1 MTAEHQRLEED
12 AQRKHNWTRWGP
24 YLAERQWATVREDY
38 SANSDSWNYFPHDH
52 ARSRVYRWGEDGLL
66 GFTDRECRL
75 CFAVALW
82 NGQDRILKER
92 LFGLSGPQGNHG
104 EDVKEEYYYL
114 AATPTYSYAKAL
126 YKYPQKPFPYD
137 ALVQENQRRGLQDRE
152 YELVDTGIFS
162 ENEYFDVFAEYA
174 KAGPDDILIRLRVI
188 NRAAHEAQLTLLPTL
203 WFRNAWTWGCSHSGC
218 YSEPK
223 IKLEAPGKIVT
234 DHETLGRMVFLFP
247 SDAQALFTN
256 NETNTERVY
265 KYPNPKRFVKDA
277 FHDYVINGAKEAV
290 NPGGFGTKSALLFQ
304 KTLGPQEQ
312 WQINLRICSI
322 ETPVDAEQIF
332 NDRIK
337 EYREF
342 VDTLHAGCDPDER
355 AVAEQAAAGL
365 LWSRQFYHYVVYDWL
380 AGDPNE
386 PKPPEERWQGR
397 NRSWL
402 QVYAR
407 DVISMPDCWE
417 YPWFAVWDLAFHV
430 VAFAKM
436 DPQFAKSQLQ
446 LLLREWY
453 MHPNGQ
459 LPAYEYEFSAVNP
472 PVHAWAAWRV
482 YKISAARGQRDLAFL
497 ESAFHKLLMN
507 FTWWVNR
514 KDTEGNNI
522 FSGGFL
528 GLDNIG
534 VFDRSQP
541 LPTGGYL
548 QQADGTAWM
557 GFYCLMMLSIA
568 LELAQTNHVYEDM
581 ASKFFEHFVAIS
593 DSINTL
599 GGAGLW
605 DSEDGF
611 FYDRLKMD
619 GHSIPLK
626 TRSLVGLMPL
636 IAVVILERENI
647 DQLPGFKKRMQWF
660 LDYRPDLQKLVT
672 FGSNS
677 SRNRV
682 MLALPARERLE
693 RMLGFLL
700 NEAEFLSPF
709 GIRSLSKIHQ
719 EHPYDY
725 YLNGQ
730 DYRVAYA
737 PGESD
742 SRSFGGNS
750 NWRGPIWFPINFLII
765 EALQRYHYFFGN
777 ELQVEFPTGSKERV
791 TLDIVASQ
799 LAHRVVSIFLP
810 DEKGARPCHG
820 TDLRYRDNPA
830 WKDLVLFYEYF
841 HGDTGRGC
849 GASHQTGW
857 TGLVLKLLRK

>member
-1 MTAEHQRLEED
+1 MTAEHLRLQED
-12 AQRKHNWTRWGP
+12 AQRKQNWKRWGP

-38 SANSDSWNYFPHDH
+38 SAENDSWDYFPHDH
-52 ARSRVYRWGEDGLL
+52 ARSRAYRWGEDGLL
-66 GFTDRECRL
+66 GFSDRECRL
-75 CFAVALW
+75 CFAIALW
-82 NGQDRILKER
+82 NGQDPILKER
-92 LFGLSGPQGNHG
+92 LFGLTGPQGNHG

-114 AATPTYSYAKAL
+114 AATPSYAYAKAL
-126 YKYPQKPFPYD
+126 YKYPQKRFPYE
-137 ALVQENQRRGLQDRE
+137 ALVQENQRRGLLDLE

-162 ENEYFDVFAEYA
+162 GNEYFDVFAEYA
-174 KAGPDDILIRLRVI
+174 KASPDDIFIRLRVV
-188 NRAAHEAQLTLLPTL
+188 NRAAHVASLTLLPTL
-203 WFRNAWTWGCSHSGC
+203 WFRNAWTWGCTHAGC
-218 YSEPK
+218 FVRPT
-223 IKLEAPGKIVT
+223 IKLQEPGKIVT
-234 DHETLGRMVFLFP
+234 DHETLEQMIFLFP
-247 SDAQALFTN
+247 AGAQALFTD
-256 NETNTERVY
+256 NETNTERVF
-265 KYPNPKRFVKDA
+265 KSPNQSPFVKDA
-277 FHDYVINGAKEAV
+277 FHEYVIRGAKEAV
-290 NPGGFGTKSALLFQ
+290 NPKGFGTKCCILLQKQLAAQEEWIVDLRLCSAEAPIDRDQL
-304 KTLGPQEQ
+304 
-312 WQINLRICSI
+312 
-322 ETPVDAEQIF
+322 F

-337 EYREF
+337 EHQEF
-342 VDTLHAGCDPDER
+342 VDCYHTRCSPAER

-365 LWSRQFYHYVVYDWL
+365 LWCKQFYHYVVYDWL

-386 PKPPEERWQGR
+386 PKPPAVRWDGR
-397 NRSWL
+397 NKTWL
-402 QVYAR
+402 QIYAR
-407 DVISMPDCWE
+407 DVISMPDSWE

-430 VAFAKM
+430 VAFAKI
-436 DPQFAKSQLQ
+436 DPTFAKSQLQ

-459 LPAYEYEFSAVNP
+459 LPAYEYEFSDVNP

-482 YKISAARGQRDLAFL
+482 YKMTAARGDRDLAFL
-497 ESAFHKLLMN
+497 EGTFHKLLMN

-522 FSGGFL
+522 FAGGFL

-534 VFDRSQP
+534 VFDRSKP

-557 GFYCLMMLSIA
+557 GFYCLTMLSIA

-581 ASKFFEHFVAIS
+581 ASKFFEHFVSIS

-605 DSEDGF
+605 DSQDGF
-611 FYDRLKMD
+611 YYDRLKLD

-636 IAVVILERENI
+636 IAVEILEKENVER
-647 DQLPGFKKRMQWF
+647 LPGFKKRMQWF
-660 LDYRPDLQKLVT
+660 LNYRPDLRDLVS
-672 FGSNS
+672 FGVNHD
-677 SRNRV
+677 RV

-693 RMLGFLL
+693 KMLAYLL
-700 NEAEFLSPF
+700 NEAEFLSSF
-709 GIRSLSKIHQ
+709 GIRSLSKVHQ
-719 EHPYDY
+719 DHPYDY

-742 SRSFGGNS
+742 SHAFGGNS
-750 NWRGPIWFPINFLII
+750 NWRGPIWFPLNFLII
-765 EALQRYHYFFGN
+765 EALERYCHFFGDS
-777 ELQVEFPTGSKERV
+777 LLVEFPTGSGKRLR
-791 TLDIVASQ
+791 LDAVAAELSRR
-799 LAHRVVSIFLP
+799 LIALFLP
-810 DEKGARPCHG
+810 DDQGRRPCHG
-820 TDLRYRDNPA
+820 RDLRYGQDPA

-857 TGLVLKLLRK
+857 TGLVLELLTN